1 MYFQALQCNDGCG
14 DHADISSDDQNDVSW
29 SEEDKQIII
38 PSVALIKASSAC
50 MKRVLGAVR
59 KNGKCECPKDASQ
72 LDNLAERLN
81 EVSPA
86 VDEVVL
92 GVYPPINKEV
102 VRENVSHHH
111 SCPSPS
117 RMSNH
122 ALPMPGTSD
131 GLGRAGIVHH
141 GADQ

>member
-14 DHADISSDDQNDVSW
+14 DHADLSSDDQNDVSW

-38 PSVALIKASSAC
+38 PSVALVKASSAC

-59 KNGKCECPKDASQ
+59 KNGKCDCSKDASQ

-102 VRENVSHHH
+102 VRENVSHHN
-111 SCPSPS
+111 SCPSTS
-117 RMSNH
+117 RMSNSNH
-122 ALPMPGTSD
+122 ALPMPGTAD
-131 GLGRAGIVHH
+131 GDAISHC
-141 GADQ
+141 